1 MYSKDQV
8 DVEYA
13 TEYTTLKFI
22 EIKLG
27 LFKDLESLEG
37 CELDEDKTPRKRE
50 QIDKRPKLR
59 VLGQL
64 GDCRYEKTTYL
75 TRKE

>member
-37 CELDEDKTPRKRE
+37 CELDEDKTPRNVSHPAKT
-50 QIDKRPKLR
+50 RPRWNLNLSF
-59 VLGQL
+59 VF
-64 GDCRYEKTTYL
+64 YL
-75 TRKE
+75 FLSFLY